1 MKTNQI
7 KEKELIM
14 QNSDSTVL
22 AEYIST
28 KEKFSEYESEAQ
40 LEASFVKQLLQQGY
54 EKINIKDENDL
65 ILNLRKQIEKLNDV
79 KFNDR
84 EWKIIYNNY
93 ICNERESIERK
104 TEIIQKDYIYNFTFD
119 NGKSK
124 NIYLINKE
132 NIHKNTLQ
140 VIEQYEPTHYVR
152 KNIYDVTI
160 LVNGLPLVHI
170 ELKRRGVE
178 LRQAFNQI
186 KRYANESFNIP
197 QSLFQYVQI
206 FVISNGTLTKYYS
219 NTTRSQVISENNKN
233 NKRNSFTRQI
243 RKSNSFEFT
252 SFWADANN
260 KNILDLVDFTNTF
273 FAKNT
278 ILNILTKY
286 CVFTSEKY
294 LMVMR
299 PYQIVATE
307 RIIEKIRA
315 AYNMKQQGTRDA
327 GGLHLTLNW

>member
-170 ELKRRGVE
+170 ELKR
-178 LRQAFNQI
+178 
-186 KRYANESFNIP
+186 KRC
-197 QSLFQYVQI
+197 
-206 FVISNGTLTKYYS
+206 
-219 NTTRSQVISENNKN
+219 
-233 NKRNSFTRQI
+233 
-243 RKSNSFEFT
+243 
-252 SFWADANN
+252 WASTG
-260 KNILDLVDFTNTF
+260 F
-273 FAKNT
+273 
-278 ILNILTKY
+278 
-286 CVFTSEKY
+286 
-294 LMVMR
+294 
-299 PYQIVATE
+299 
-307 RIIEKIRA
+307 
-315 AYNMKQQGTRDA
+315 
-327 GGLHLTLNW
+327 